1 MNNKSDQNP
10 AEDADLATA
19 KRLHTL
25 DLIFALCEDRITPEQ
40 FQQLD
45 SLVCNDKEL
54 AGFYVDI
61 MQLRSSLRRFA
72 FYFAP
77 PVPQIPADHR
87 SKAEPACPIDLS
99 DSMNESMVLP
109 ALSEIE
115 AEGSEE
121 NVIERFQPAPS
132 SVEPTPP
139 KSPQIPKGGLAALLI
154 LGFGLIAYVLFS
166 MLASAPNH
174 PTVAKSASRA
184 NSTTSVPDVTVSV
197 APAPPPIP
205 VATLN
210 FTQKAAWSATHAPP
224 ADGNFFASQ
233 LLELDGGDIQLSF
246 SAGGRL
252 VIEGPAEIEFVS
264 QHIIALHR
272 GKIVATVPGGGLVVE
287 CPNGSVKDLGTQFG
301 VQVNPDRT
309 TEVAVFQGR
318 VAASLN
324 SPAATQPSKPLLLD
338 VGQAAVM
345 TQTALTVDTKG
356 AQPQQ
361 FVRSL
366 VNGDIN
372 SLDVTDLICGG
383 DGTTHRRGI
392 GIDPS
397 TGMVGQLRPVFAIN
411 SDGKYH
417 RANGYPFID
426 GAFIVDAT
434 KDETVVDSVG
444 DRFHIPALGT
454 TSYNFIFTG
463 GKIPWPEKPEPDTVL
478 NGVDYS
484 TSDHSIICIHPNN
497 AVTVDLDAVRRI
509 YPDLSLKSFH
519 CRVGIS
525 GTLNPKYPKIPDAA
539 VWVLTDGSLRFQNP
553 HFTIFDGSFEVNVP
567 LKETDRFM
575 TMVSTYAGPGNY
587 RNWVLWVDPKLDL
600 SAGQ

>member
-1 MNNKSDQNP
+1 MNKKSDQNH
-10 AEDADLATA
+10 AEDADGATA
-19 KRLHTL
+19 KRLHAL

-40 FQQLD
+40 FQELD
-45 SLVCNDKEL
+45 SLVCNDKEI

-72 FYFAP
+72 FYFTP
-77 PVPQIPADHR
+77 PLPQNPADHR
-87 SKAEPACPIDLS
+87 LRTETAGGGDLAN
-99 DSMNESMVLP
+99 SMNESMMLP
-109 ALSEIE
+109 ALADIE
-115 AEGSEE
+115 AEESDE
-121 NVIERFQPAPS
+121 NFIERFQPAPS
-132 SVEPTPP
+132 SLQPTPP
-139 KSPQIPKGGLAALLI
+139 KSPPIPRGGLAALVI

-166 MLASAPNH
+166 MQRSVPNR
-174 PTVAKSASRA
+174 PTVAQSALPA
-184 NSTTSVPDVTVSV
+184 KAPLSVPFESVT
-197 APAPPPIP
+197 PTPPPVPI
-205 VATLN
+205 ATLN
-210 FTQKAAWSATHAPP
+210 FTQKPVWPATHAPP

-233 LLELDGGDIQLSF
+233 LLEIDGGDIQLSF

-252 VIEGPAEIEFVS
+252 VIEGPAEVEFIS
-264 QHIIALHR
+264 QRNIALHR
-272 GKIVATVPGGGLVVE
+272 GRIVATVPGGGLVVE

-324 SPAATQPSKPLLLD
+324 SPAATQPSKPRLLD